1 MEDLLGAILGG
12 ILELFGDVIL
22 ELLFEAFGS
31 LFVRTVRSVLEGDGS
46 ESPIIA
52 AVGYLAFGFG
62 AGVASVFFLPHHLV
76 RPSRFHGISLLI
88 SPLITGLI
96 MSQVGA
102 FLRRKDKTTV
112 RIESFLYGFTFALGI
127 AIIRLAFIR

>member
-1 MEDLLGAILGG
+1 MEDLLAALLYG
-12 ILELFGDVIL
+12 IFELFGEVIL
-22 ELLFEAFGS
+22 QILFEVVFS
-31 LFVRTVRSVLEGDGS
+31 LLVRIIQSVFDGVDS
-46 ESPIIA
+46 ENPILA
-52 AVGYLAFGFG
+52 AVGYLLFGFV
-62 AGVASVFFLPHHLV
+62 AGVGSFILFPHHLV

-88 SPLITGLI
+88 SPLLTGFI